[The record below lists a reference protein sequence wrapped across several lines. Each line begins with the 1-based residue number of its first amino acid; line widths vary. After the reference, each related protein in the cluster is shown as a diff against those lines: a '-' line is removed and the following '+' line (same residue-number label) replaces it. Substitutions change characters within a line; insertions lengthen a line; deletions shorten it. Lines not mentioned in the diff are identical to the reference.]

1 MAACLLSCHV
11 PGNGWEMICYYKIL
25 GISIRASQD
34 EIKKAFRMLA
44 FRFHPDMN
52 PADPDAARRFREVL
66 KAYETLVDPRLRGKY
81 DSLRGYSGA
90 KRKRGGV
97 PGPERDNGNASV
109 NDVLHEFFGIQY
121 SAAKE
126 RRGSDLRFDLQLPR
140 VVISEGAFEEI
151 RYARWVFCGKCV
163 GNGKKR
169 PLNSCESCQGRG
181 EVEEWCTVK
190 VWVPPGS
197 EEGTRVK
204 IPGGGDRLSPAGTA
218 GDLYVLLHIV

>member
-81 DSLRGYSGA
+81 DSLRGYSG
-90 KRKRGGV
+90 
-97 PGPERDNGNASV
+97 V

-126 RRGSDLRFDLQLPR
+126 RRGSDLRFDLQLPH
-140 VVISEGAFEEI
+140 VAISEGAFEEI